1 MTHQAT
7 ATGRIML
14 PDGIKVVV
22 KPMRAKGKYTMVY
35 EETLPTADRTIVG
48 NTIDMCKRIGPNIKV
63 VKRTKRSTTIRM
75 TMSSVDHAT
84 IGSMLGFEFL
94 VWSPLGKMSIMELI
108 LSGTF
113 RKAGETEFADALEGN
128 STPRPVVV
136 SELDFSHTPSPPFG
150 ADYEVKS

>member
-1 MTHQAT
+1 MSHQAT
-7 ATGRIML
+7 ATGRVML

-22 KPMRAKGKYTMVY
+22 KPTRTKGKYSMVY
-35 EETLPTADRTIVG
+35 EETLPTADRTIVD
-48 NTIDMCKRIGPNIKV
+48 NTIEMCKRIGPNIKI

-94 VWSPLGKMSIMELI
+94 GWSPLGKLSIMELI

-113 RKAGETEFADALEGN
+113 RKVGETEFADALEGKG
-128 STPRPVVV
+128 SGFEPVIRR
-136 SELDFSHTPSPPFG
+136 
-150 ADYEVKS
+150 DYEPLRRDAR